1 MPLLPDPI
9 RPSPGGR
16 TPAQVLIE
24 QLSLL
29 DESLRQIAREAFA
42 GDARTLLDSG
52 RFLQQQFAPTP
63 AYELE

>member
-42 GDARTLLDSG
+42 GDAQALLDSG

-63 AYELE
+63 TYELK